1 MWPVTDGVLGDP
13 AAEIRLPNLHC
24 ATVTADTRHAY
35 FVSLGA
41 DLVAQYALAP
51 DGALSPLD
59 PPTVAL
65 PAGSGPRHLVLDAAE
80 RNAYLITEF
89 SGEVIRLVR
98 DRSGRLTPTEAVGIV
113 DQQAGLRPSRFGAD
127 PRAEHLVWG
136 ADVHLA
142 GGGRFV
148 VASERTAGTLA
159 TIGLDAAGR
168 LGALVALRATEAQP
182 RGFTTARDGRL
193 VIVVGELA
201 TDAALYRVLEDGS
214 LTTLHHVDVGRG
226 SNWVRVVGD

>member
-1 MWPVTDGVLGDP
+1 MSLTRQDVLG
-13 AAEIRLPNLHC
+13 AALVILDEYGL
-24 ATVTADTRHAY
+24 
-35 FVSLGA
+35 A
-41 DLVAQYALAP
+41 DLSMRRLGDVLGVRA
-51 DGALSPLD
+51 GALYHHVPNKQTLLAW
-59 PPTVAL
+59 VA
-65 PAGSGPRHLVLDAAE
+65 D
-80 RNAYLITEF
+80 
-89 SGEVIRLVR
+89 
-98 DRSGRLTPTEAVGIV
+98 GI
-113 DQQAGLRPSRFGAD
+113 
-127 PRAEHLVWG
+127 
-136 ADVHLA
+136 
-142 GGGRFV
+142 
-148 VASERTAGTLA
+148 LA